1 VRAVLLAN
9 CFPRIAA
16 MHLLFRLY
24 AAPAHGCHPKLALD
38 ALQRLACVDADRWQK
53 LFLAHADL
61 YLAGATAPDEEF
73 KDFNNHVLYPRD
85 DYWGGAAQKAVSW
98 YQHLLEALAG
108 TDWPTA
114 VYCAGVLSHYYTDP
128 LHPFQTAQ
136 SEAKNNI
143 HRAVEWSIY
152 QSYDRLRTQGEREF
166 PAMPAAVG
174 QDGNWLATLVCAGAE
189 RANAVYEK
197 LIAHYDLQRGVVDPP
212 TGLDPIARRIIAELI
227 SYAAASYAVVLA
239 RAIAEAQVRPPE
251 VPLAAVLL
259 RAACRLPAKLMA
271 RRLADARR
279 RREIEAS
286 YDELI
291 ATGKVE
297 NTLGEAERS
306 VRDLY
311 AQEVLAKRKPARPV
325 SQIFA
330 FQPRPRVLTRID
342 QTRAARIAAARAPDN
357 VVAFEAV
364 PRRPPALA
372 ASQPGAGRPERAR
385 AGPTLSLAEVEPK
398 ADGARRQRSAA
409 AAARPNLS
417 LEQDV
422 RLSPSIGAKTAK
434 RLNAHGVRT
443 VRELIRA
450 DPTAL
455 AVLMAQRQISAE
467 MISGWQDQARLVCT
481 IPGLTGTHAQLLV
494 GAGYASAEAIAGAE
508 LEHLCADVLGFALA
522 AAGQRLLR
530 AAAPPDAA
538 EIRGW
543 LEAARS
549 VRAA

>member
-1 VRAVLLAN
+1 MQLLYW
-9 CFPRIAA
+9 
-16 MHLLFRLY
+16 LL

-38 ALQRLACVDADRWQK
+38 ALRRLAGVDAERWQR

-61 YLAGATAPDEEF
+61 YLNGALAPDEEF
-73 KDFNNHVLYPRD
+73 KDFKNHVLYPRD
-85 DYWGGAAQKAVSW
+85 DYWGGAAQKVVSW
-98 YQHLLEALAG
+98 YQHLIEALAEM
-108 TDWPTA
+108 DWQTA

-152 QSYDRLRTQGEREF
+152 RSYDRLRAQAEREF
-166 PAMPAAVG
+166 AGMPVAVAA
-174 QDGNWLATLVCAGAE
+174 DANWLVTLVCAGAE

-197 LIAHYDLQRGVVDPP
+197 LIAHYNLQRGVVDPAA
-212 TGLDPIARRIIAELI
+212 GLDPIARRIIAELI
-227 SYAAASYAVVLA
+227 SYATTSYALVLA

-251 VPLAAVLL
+251 VPLTAVLL
-259 RAACRLPAKLMA
+259 RAACRLPAKLIA
-271 RRLADARR
+271 RRIGDARR
-279 RREIEAS
+279 RRQIEAS
-286 YDELI
+286 YDELL
-291 ATGKVE
+291 ATGRVE
-297 NTLGEAERS
+297 NALGAAERS

-311 AQEVLAKRKPARPV
+311 AQDVLAKRKPARPV

-330 FQPRPRVLTRID
+330 FEPRPRVLTRID
-342 QTRAARIAAARAPDN
+342 QTRAARIAAARAHDN
-357 VVAFEAV
+357 VVAFGAL

-372 ASQPGAGRPERAR
+372 ASHPGADRPQRAR
-385 AGPTLSLAEVEPK
+385 AGLTLRLADVEVK
-398 ADGARRQRSAA
+398 AAGPRRQLRSG

-422 RLSPSIGAKTAK
+422 RLSPSIGPKTAR
-434 RLNAHGVRT
+434 RLYAHGVAT
-443 VRELIRA
+443 VRDLIRA

-467 MISGWQDQARLVCT
+467 MISGWQDQARLVCS
-481 IPGLTGTHAQLLV
+481 IPGLTGRQAQLLV
-494 GAGYASAEAIAGAE
+494 GAGYVSAEAVAGAQ
-508 LEHLCADVLGFALA
+508 LEHLCADVLSFALA

-530 AAAPPDAA
+530 TAAPPDAA
-538 EIRGW
+538 EIKGW
-543 LEAARS
+543 LEAARR